1 MGNLRWDFPYLF
13 YFTLFTNSRFYDIID
28 GKGERGEGMKINTN
42 QDERFMREALAQA
55 TIAAEKGEIPV
66 GAVIVKNGEILCV
79 AHNLCEAL
87 HDATAHAERL
97 AVSEAGRLTGSWRLS
112 DCTLYVTLE
121 PCPMCTGAAINARV
135 GRIVYAAKDPR
146 AGACESL
153 IKLPAYPL
161 ESAPVCEGGVLE
173 EEALALLRTFFLKK
187 RSEKKA

>member
-1 MGNLRWDFPYLF
+1 
-13 YFTLFTNSRFYDIID
+13 
-28 GKGERGEGMKINTN
+28 MKLNTN
-42 QDERFMREALAQA
+42 QDELFMREALAQA
-55 TIAAEKGEIPV
+55 AIAAEKGEIPV

>member
-42 QDERFMREALAQA
+42 QDELFMREALAQA

>member
-1 MGNLRWDFPYLF
+1 
-13 YFTLFTNSRFYDIID
+13 
-28 GKGERGEGMKINTN
+28 MK
-42 QDERFMREALAQA
+42 DEKFMREALAQA
-55 TIAAEKGEIPV
+55 AIAEEAGEIPV
-66 GAVIVKNGEILCV
+66 GAVIVKDDEVICA
-79 AHNLCEAL
+79 AHNLCEEL

-97 AVSEAGRLTGSWRLS
+97 AISEAGKRTGSWRLS

-121 PCPMCTGAAINARV
+121 PCPMCTGAAINSRI

-161 ESAPVCEGGVLE
+161 ESAPVCEGGLLE
-173 EEALALLRTFFLKK
+173 EEAHTMLRTFFLKK

>member
-13 YFTLFTNSRFYDIID
+13 YFTLFTNPRFYDIID

-42 QDERFMREALAQA
+42 QDELFMREALSQA

>member
-1 MGNLRWDFPYLF
+1 
-13 YFTLFTNSRFYDIID
+13 
-28 GKGERGEGMKINTN
+28 MKINTN
-42 QDERFMREALAQA
+42 QDELFMREALVQA

-79 AHNLCEAL
+79 AHNLCETL

>member
-42 QDERFMREALAQA
+42 QDELFMREALAQA
-55 TIAAEKGEIPV
+55 AIAAEKGEIPV

-112 DCTLYVTLE
+112 DCT
-121 PCPMCTGAAINARV
+121 GAAINARV
-135 GRIVYAAKDPR
+135 SRIVYAAKDPR